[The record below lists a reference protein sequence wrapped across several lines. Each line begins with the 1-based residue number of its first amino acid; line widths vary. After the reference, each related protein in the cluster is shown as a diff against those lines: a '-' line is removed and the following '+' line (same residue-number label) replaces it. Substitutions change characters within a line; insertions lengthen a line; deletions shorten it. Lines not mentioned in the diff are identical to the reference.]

1 MLKEIRIQNFAI
13 IENLVVNFE
22 KGLNILTGETG
33 AGKSIIIDA
42 LNLLVGGR
50 ADTDSIR
57 TGEATALVEGIF
69 QISDTEI
76 LAMVQDIGIES
87 DDGEVH
93 IKRQISNSG
102 KNRCFLNDSQ
112 ITVATLAKL
121 GGRLVD
127 LHGQHDHQALL
138 HPEIHVELLDLFGK
152 SKSSL
157 DKFAKEFTDY
167 QGQVKKLKS
176 LKTDE
181 QERLQREEFLGFQI
195 AEINAANLSEDEEE
209 EIKAEKNKLRH
220 AEKIRSGLQQSQTL
234 LSEQNGSILENLRQ
248 ILKELEPLVEVD
260 KDLVAPF
267 ERSQS
272 AFYELEEVEDALRS
286 HDRNL
291 KFNPGRLEEIE
302 DRLAEITGLKR
313 KYGNDVLEILKKR
326 DQFAAELEQ
335 LAGNEENMKQL
346 SADIVDK
353 EKVVSKLAIA
363 LADKREAGA
372 KSLKAGVEKELKE
385 LHMNG
390 VRFGVKFSY
399 PPDVDGF
406 VEYRKE
412 KLKPTS
418 LGLGTLEFLF
428 SPNPGEDLRPLA
440 KIASGGELSRI
451 MLALKSIL
459 NEQDTIPVMIFDE
472 VDAGIGGRVAE
483 KVGDKLKMVAET
495 KQVFC
500 ITHLPQIAGMAS
512 SHYRVEKHVQGK
524 RTRSGIRQL
533 EFEERVEEVARMSSG
548 EKITEASLK
557 HARELILGDTP
568 VKKTGK
574 GKT

>member
-121 GGRLVD
+121 GDRLVD

-152 SKSSL
+152 SKPSL
-157 DKFAKEFTDY
+157 DKFAKEFSDY

-195 AEINAANLSEDEEE
+195 AEINAANLSEDDEE

-234 LSEQNGSILENLRQ
+234 LSQQSGSILENLRQ
-248 ILKELEPLVEVD
+248 ILKELGPLVEVD

-291 KFNPGRLEEIE
+291 EFNPSRLEEIE

-346 SADIVDK
+346 SADILDK

-399 PPDVDGF
+399 PPDVGGF

-483 KVGDKLKMVAET
+483 KVGDKLKKVSET

-512 SHYRVEKHVQGK
+512 CHYRVEKHVQGK

>member
-57 TGEATALVEGIF
+57 TGEGTALVEGFF
-69 QISDTEI
+69 QISDAEI

-234 LSEQNGSILENLRQ
+234 LSEQSGSILENLRQ
-248 ILKELEPLVEVD
+248 ILKELGPLVEVD

-291 KFNPGRLEEIE
+291 EFNPSRLEEIE

-346 SADIVDK
+346 SADILSK
-353 EKVVSKLAIA
+353 EKIVSKLAIA
-363 LADKREAGA
+363 LAEKREGGA

-557 HARELILGDTP
+557 HARELILGDAP

-574 GKT
+574 EKT

>member
-22 KGLNILTGETG
+22 KGLNVLTGETG

-69 QISDTEI
+69 QVSDVET
-76 LAMVQDIGIES
+76 LAMVQEIGIES
-87 DDGEVH
+87 DDGEIH
-93 IKRQISNSG
+93 IKRQVSNSG

-112 ITVATLAKL
+112 ITVNTLAKL
-121 GGRLVD
+121 GDRLVD

-152 SKSSL
+152 SKQSL
-157 DKFAKEFTDY
+157 DKFAKEFADY

-176 LKTDE
+176 LNIDE
-181 QERLQREEFLGFQI
+181 QERLQREEFFGFQI
-195 AEINAANLSEDEEE
+195 SEINAANLSKDEEE

-220 AEKIRSGLQQSQTL
+220 AEKIRSALQQSQIL
-234 LSEQNGSILENLRQ
+234 LSEQSGSILENLRQ
-248 ILKELEPLVEVD
+248 ILKDLEPLIELD
-260 KDLVAPF
+260 KDLQAPF

-286 HDRNL
+286 HDRTL
-291 KFNPGRLEEIE
+291 EFNPGRLEEIE

-313 KYGNDVLEILKKR
+313 KYGNDVSEILKKR

-335 LAGNEENMKQL
+335 LAGNEENMKSL
-346 SADIVDK
+346 VAEIKKK
-353 EKVVSKLAIA
+353 ETAVATLAVA

-390 VRFGVKFSY
+390 VRFGVRFNY
-399 PPDVDGF
+399 LPDPKGF

-483 KVGDKLKMVAET
+483 KVGEKLKKVAKT

-512 SHYRVEKHVQGK
+512 SHYRVEKQVQGK

-533 EFEERVEEVARMSSG
+533 EFEERVEELARMSSG

-557 HARELILGDTP
+557 HARELILGD
-568 VKKTGK
+568 
-574 GKT
+574 

>member
-69 QISDTEI
+69 QISDAET
-76 LAMVQDIGIES
+76 LAMVQEIGIES

-121 GGRLVD
+121 GGRLLD

-234 LSEQNGSILENLRQ
+234 LSEQSGSILENLRQ
-248 ILKELEPLVEVD
+248 ILKELGPLVEVD

-291 KFNPGRLEEIE
+291 EFNPSRLEEIE

-346 SADIVDK
+346 SADILDK